1 MAADCPTAGLW
12 RDGASPWYR
21 CWCASGT
28 LQVAS
33 SQHGACGLTILP
45 IAQHDGLI
53 SADFSK
59 GARTVPENVIVS
71 HRGVRYEIGRGPG
84 FYGIWPTG
92 AAGFQPIEWW
102 PETAEGWNG
111 AWSRFSEIESR
122 RAIRPVGQSGGF
134 CATPHPELP
143 PRHAPPADAAAPPLP
158 LSAAL
163 GGPQPVS
170 PSICGGGASPPP

>member
-1 MAADCPTAGLW
+1 MPAGRL
-12 RDGASPWYR
+12 RRTGLR
-21 CWCASGT
+21 ELASGT

-45 IAQHDGLI
+45 IAQHDRLI
-53 SADFSK
+53 RADCSK
-59 GARTVPENVIVS
+59 GTRTVQDNVIVS

-84 FYGIWPTG
+84 FYGIWAAG

-122 RAIRPVGQSGGF
+122 RAIQPVGESSGPGQ
-134 CATPHPELP
+134 P
-143 PRHAPPADAAAPPLP
+143 PSQDLPADQNAPGRADRRAIVASLLLPIGMAAG
-158 LSAAL
+158 SAGL
-163 GGPQPVS
+163 FPRFFGGTS
-170 PSICGGGASPPP
+170 

>member
-102 PETAEGWNG
+102 PETADGWNG

-122 RAIRPVGQSGGF
+122 RAVPTSGPKGG
-134 CATPHPELP
+134 AWRAPHPALP
-143 PRHAPPADAAAPPLP
+143 PRPAPP
-158 LSAAL
+158 
-163 GGPQPVS
+163 GGR
-170 PSICGGGASPPP
+170 GFPPPALRRATRG

>member
-1 MAADCPTAGLW
+1 MPAGRL
-12 RDGASPWYR
+12 RRTGLR
-21 CWCASGT
+21 ELASGT

-45 IAQHDGLI
+45 IAQHDGLTR
-53 SADFSK
+53 ADLSK
-59 GARTVPENVIVS
+59 GARTVQENVIVS

-84 FYGIWPTG
+84 FYGIWPAG

-122 RAIRPVGQSGGF
+122 RAIQTVGPNSGF
-134 CATPHPELP
+134 WEPPNPDLP
-143 PRHAPPADAAAPPLP
+143 TGQARRAG
-158 LSAAL
+158 SAVGLLAHRA
-163 GGPQPVS
+163 GRRGTGP
-170 PSICGGGASPPP
+170 